1 MCLWRGCSCV
11 EAGSLSLTEAVY
23 HYPHF
28 ADNKQRLQSELANQR
43 SAENCLDQSEAWNW
57 CEWSS
62 LELRIFTLFQA
73 TNSGVTKTLKAM
85 VKRFLKLWHL
95 RMEWLCELNLLS
107 SCVEQFHEDKEFI
120 RSVHATV
127 LEPLKDS
134 ASMINI
140 IIVVYNKRIEQCSLL
155 LLDWEICKYLKQI
168 PVLCEEGANIKCFY
182 NL

>member
-1 MCLWRGCSCV
+1 MCPWGGCSCV

-28 ADNKQRLQSELANQR
+28 ADNKQRLQSELTNQN

-85 VKRFLKLWHL
+85 VKRFLKLWHW
-95 RMEWLCELNLLS
+95 RMEWFCELNLLS

-134 ASMINI
+134 AST
-140 IIVVYNKRIEQCSLL
+140 LL
-155 LLDWEICKYLKQI
+155 L
-168 PVLCEEGANIKCFY
+168 
-182 NL
+182 